1 MFMASELMAA
11 KVETRA
17 AALGAPTLA
26 FVLVLGGLSACGG
39 DEPDS
44 EVPYKLG
51 QALVIGDIKGGEL
64 EEVDESCDTAE
75 CEAVVARCGPRSF
88 ADVVLDEGSE
98 VLDVLCY
105 KPNVTVVEI
114 GVDAVDTASAGNN
127 TVLVLDA
134 VDDGADVTGDVVL
147 EGNNTIVYGEGAAL
161 SIIGG
166 NLAIDKNNAIVR
178 GVRINGDVT
187 ITKNNAKLAFC
198 QIDGDLTVIGNNT
211 TLAECVVHGE
221 IQIEGNNTVLVQN
234 QLADDSPVLGKTQR
248 CNGNVTFDDDD
259 EDLIV
264 DEGELGA
271 EVICDDEVEGA
282 PPPAP

>member
-1 MFMASELMAA
+1 MRNLFS
-11 KVETRA
+11 VW
-17 AALGAPTLA
+17 
-26 FVLVLGGLSACGG
+26 VLSGVAACGSS
-39 DEPDS
+39 EPEAD
-44 EVPYKLG
+44 VPYRLG
-51 QALVIGDIKGGEL
+51 QAMVIGDTKGGEL
-64 EEVDESCDTAE
+64 EEVDDSCDTAE
-75 CEAVVARCGPRSF
+75 CEAVVERCGPRSF
-88 ADVVLDEGSE
+88 ADVVLDEDSE

-147 EGNNTIVYGEGAAL
+147 EGNNTIVYGEGAGL
-161 SIIGG
+161 SVIGG
-166 NLAIDKNNAIVR
+166 DLAIDKNNAIVR

-198 QIDGDLTVIGNNT
+198 QIDGDLTIVGNNT
-211 TLAECVVHGE
+211 TLAECVIHGE
-221 IQIEGNNTVLVQN
+221 IRIEGNNTVLVQN
-234 QLADDSPVLGKTQR
+234 QVADDSPVLGKTQR
-248 CNGNVTFDDDD
+248 CNGNVSFVDEN

-264 DEGELGA
+264 DEAELGA
-271 EVICDDEVEGA
+271 GLVCDDEVEGA